1 MNDMETTY
9 KIKMYDNGWT
19 LEDSRSLAKQV
30 VQEKSS
36 DRKHTNMKHVLG
48 EWLFED
54 VDDFMNQIEGVEC
67 EIVLKFKETEE
78 EE

>member
-1 MNDMETTY
+1 METTY
-9 KIKMYDNGWT
+9 KIKSYDNGWA

-30 VQEKSS
+30 VQEKDS
-36 DRKHTNMKHVLG
+36 DGKHVKMKHVLG

-54 VDDFMNQIEGVEC
+54 MDDFLNQIESTEC
-67 EIVLKFKETEE
+67 VIELKFKETEE

>member
-1 MNDMETTY
+1 METTY

-19 LEDSRSLAKQV
+19 LEDSRSLAKHV
-30 VQEKSS
+30 VQEKNS
-36 DRKHTNMKHVLG
+36 DGKHVKMKHVLG

-54 VDDFMNQIEGVEC
+54 MDDFLNQIESTEC
-67 EIVLKFKETEE
+67 VIELKFKETEE